1 MLKSVL
7 TDGGEGTGK
16 DRHHHS
22 RHQSQADEE
31 KHDSKNDSSNQNN
44 KSRVD
49 TVFEGIQKSMNLNS
63 VPKAS
68 HKRTNSV
75 LITHFSTNFRARS
88 DKVPTANANAE
99 GRKRMGNNLVLD
111 GKNLGELLRE
121 KPELSEF
128 LVMEIQNMKISSD
141 FEL

>member
-22 RHQSQADEE
+22 RRQSQADEE
-31 KHDSKNDSSNQNN
+31 KHDSKTDSSNYNN
-44 KSRVD
+44 KSKVD

-88 DKVPTANANAE
+88 DKVPAANSE